1 MYRRILVATGGSP
14 WSHAA
19 LTYAIALAARMG
31 AELRILAVLTLP
43 TSYSADQNASSM
55 HLVMSSIENAA
66 QELLEEAADR
76 AVRANVPYTTHYT
89 WGPIPT
95 TILQTATE
103 GACDLIVLGSRRVAG
118 CQRRTLG
125 RIANVVAAQAPQPV
139 LIVKRPLVPQAL
151 HGKRILVATGGSPW
165 SEAAVQHTLM
175 LAQNQ
180 DFEVCLMHVERDAPV
195 TDAER
200 SHSEGKQL
208 LAQTEARAAAAGIAY
223 AGVLDSG
230 PIPHAILATARR
242 RQCSAIIVGSRG
254 VMGWK
259 RPLLG
264 HIASTVAARADLP
277 VLIVKHFVS
286 L

>member
-31 AELRILAVLTLP
+31 AELRILTVLTLP
-43 TSYSADQNASSM
+43 ASYSADQNASSM
-55 HLVMSSIENAA
+55 NLVMGSIENAA

-76 AVRANVPYTTHYT
+76 ALRAKVPYTTHYT

-103 GACDLIVLGSRRVAG
+103 GVCDLIVLGTRRVAG

-125 RIANVVAAQAPQPV
+125 QIANMVAAQAPQPV
-139 LIVKRPLVPQAL
+139 LIVKRPLIPQAL
-151 HGKRILVATGGSPW
+151 YGKRILVATGGSPW
-165 SEAAVQHTLM
+165 SEAAVNHALR

-180 DFEVCLMHVERDAPV
+180 DFEVCLMHVERDATN
-195 TDAER
+195 TDAESSR
-200 SHSEGKQL
+200 SEGKQL

-230 PIPHAILATARR
+230 SIPHAILDTASRQ
-242 RQCSAIIVGSRG
+242 QCSAIIVGSRG

>member
-19 LTYAIALAARMG
+19 LTYAIALAVRMG
-31 AELRILAVLTLP
+31 AELRILTVLTLP
-43 TSYSADQNASSM
+43 SSYSADQNASSM
-55 HLVMSSIENAA
+55 NLVKGSIENAA

-76 AVRANVPYTTHYT
+76 AWRANVPYTTHYT

-125 RIANVVAAQAPQPV
+125 QIANVVAAQAPQPV

-165 SEAAVQHTLM
+165 SEAAVSHALM
-175 LAQNQ
+175 LAQSQ
-180 DFEVCLMHVERDAPV
+180 DFEVCLMHVERDAPN
-195 TDAER
+195 TEAER
-200 SHSEGKQL
+200 SRSEGKQL

-223 AGVLDSG
+223 TGVLDSG
-230 PIPHAILATARR
+230 SIPHTILAIARR
-242 RQCSAIIVGSRG
+242 QQCSAIIVGSRG

-277 VLIVKHFVS
+277 VLIVKHFVP

>member
-43 TSYSADQNASSM
+43 TSSSADKNASSM
-55 HLVMSSIENAA
+55 NLVMGSIENAA

-76 AVRANVPYTTHYT
+76 ALRANVPYTTHYT

-125 RIANVVAAQAPQPV
+125 QIANVVAAQAPQPV

-165 SEAAVQHTLM
+165 SEAAVNHALM

-180 DFEVCLMHVERDAPV
+180 DFEVCLMHVERDAPE
-195 TDAER
+195 TDAE
-200 SHSEGKQL
+200 SCHCEGKQL

-230 PIPHAILATARR
+230 PIPYAILETASRQ
-242 RQCSAIIVGSRG
+242 QCSAIIVGSRG
-254 VMGWK
+254 VMRWK

>member
-43 TSYSADQNASSM
+43 TSYSADKTASSM
-55 HLVMSSIENAA
+55 NLVLGSIENAA

-76 AVRANVPYTTHYT
+76 ALRANVPYTTHYT

-95 TILQTATE
+95 TILHTATE

-165 SEAAVQHTLM
+165 SEAAVNHALT

-180 DFEVCLMHVERDAPV
+180 DFEVCLMHVERDAPDI
-195 TDAER
+195 DAESR
-200 SHSEGKQL
+200 RSEGKQL
-208 LAQTEARAAAAGIAY
+208 LTQTEARAAAAGIAY

-230 PIPHAILATARR
+230 PIPYAILATASRQ
-242 RQCSAIIVGSRG
+242 QCSAIIVGSRG

>member
-31 AELRILAVLTLP
+31 AELRILTVLTLP
-43 TSYSADQNASSM
+43 SSYSADQNASSM
-55 HLVMSSIENAA
+55 NLVQGSIENAA

-76 AVRANVPYTTHYT
+76 AWRANVPYTTHYT

-125 RIANVVAAQAPQPV
+125 QIANVVAAQAPQPV

-165 SEAAVQHTLM
+165 SEAAVSHTLM
-175 LAQNQ
+175 LAQSQ
-180 DFEVCLMHVERDAPV
+180 DFEVCLIHVERDAPH
-195 TDAER
+195 TDAQSSR
-200 SHSEGKQL
+200 SKGKQL

-223 AGVLDSG
+223 TGVLDAGS
-230 PIPHAILATARR
+230 IPHTILAIARR
-242 RQCSAIIVGSRG
+242 QQCSAIIVVSRG

-277 VLIVKHFVS
+277 VLIVKHFVP

>member
-1 MYRRILVATGGSP
+1 MYTRILVATGGSP

-19 LTYAIALAARMG
+19 LTYAITLAARMG
-31 AELRILAVLTLP
+31 AELRILTVLTLP
-43 TSYSADQNASSM
+43 ASYTGKNASSM
-55 HLVMSSIENAA
+55 NLVMGSIENAA

-76 AVRANVPYTTHYT
+76 ALRANVPYTTHYA

-103 GACDLIVLGSRRVAG
+103 EACDLIVLGSRRVAG

-139 LIVKRPLVPQAL
+139 LIVKRPVVPQAL
-151 HGKRILVATGGSPW
+151 LGQRILVATGGSPW
-165 SEAAVQHTLM
+165 SEAAVNHALR
-175 LAQNQ
+175 LAQTQ
-180 DFEVCLMHVERDAPV
+180 DFEVCLMHVERESPQAV
-195 TDAER
+195 EEG
-200 SHSEGKQL
+200 SSSEGKQL

-223 AGVLDSG
+223 AGILDTG
-230 PIPHAILATARR
+230 PIPYAILETASRQ
-242 RQCSAIIVGSRG
+242 QCSAIIVGSRG